1 MRTAPLLF
9 VTLLSAFVAAAYAH
23 SKDAHSHER
32 AEGNQGDS
40 LSAHQHGVA
49 ALNLIVDGDVVEIEL
64 ASPADNLIGFEYLP
78 SNAADIQTVKDA
90 MAFLGEPQRLFAF
103 PAAAG
108 CASTKVELKSP
119 IFEAV
124 AASDPDPDPDHGHG
138 QQPDDHHHDHSKHAA
153 DHDDSK
159 THHDIEAH
167 YRFAC
172 DNTAALNQVEVTLFE
187 AFPNTEKLILQAIGD
202 HGQQGGE
209 LTPASN
215 LIRF

>member
-1 MRTAPLLF
+1 MRTAPFLF
-9 VTLLSAFVAAAYAH
+9 VTLLSSFVAAAYAH
-23 SKDAHSHER
+23 DHGEDAHSHGH
-32 AEGNQGDS
+32 AEDNQGDS

-49 ALNLIVDGDVVEIEL
+49 ALNLIVDEDVVKIEL

-78 SNAADIQTVKDA
+78 STAADIKTVKDT
-90 MAFLGEPQRLFAF
+90 MAILGEPQRLFAF

-108 CASTKVELKSP
+108 CTPTEVELKSP

-124 AASDPDPDPDHGHG
+124 TASDTVHG
-138 QQPDDHHHDHSKHAA
+138 QKPDDHHHDHSEHAA
-153 DHDDSK
+153 DHEDSK

-172 DNTAALNQVEVTLFE
+172 DNTAALNQVEVKLFE
-187 AFPNTEKLILQAIGD
+187 AFPNTEKLILQAVGD
-202 HGQQGGE
+202 RGQQGGE